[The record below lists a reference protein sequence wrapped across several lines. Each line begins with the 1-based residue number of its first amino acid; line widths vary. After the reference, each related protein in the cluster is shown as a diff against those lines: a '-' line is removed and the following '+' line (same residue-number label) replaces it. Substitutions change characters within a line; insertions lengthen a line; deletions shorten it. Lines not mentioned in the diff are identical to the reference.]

1 MAMKQL
7 LFGALLLCLPLV
19 NQCKGAEN
27 LRAVK
32 AIADAGEKSKELKA
46 VLKHYSDEPLKRRAA
61 IYLIGNMPGHFT
73 YTGERARSFIHLTDS
88 VLNSYSYSNP
98 YYDSRRIKADV
109 DALVR
114 QYPLSSFERTSDLK
128 IVTADFLIANI
139 DAAFALWENGRWAKH
154 LDFDEF
160 CETLLPY
167 TFYNGYVHED
177 WRGIIRGMLD
187 KEVYET
193 LDSYQYSSDMDHS
206 PFWACKYLNGYLKET
221 YSRDDVPDGTVQVIS
236 QSVLPRIPYG
246 ECDHFA
252 DIALVVMRSLGI
264 PVMEDFTPQW
274 PFRSLGHTWNVL
286 ISTDGKKISFGG
298 CDVDPDVLHKPDQR
312 MAKVYRRTYA
322 SNADLVRLNR
332 KSKNVPFLFTNIF
345 MKDVTSEYMK
355 TADIRVR
362 GWKRKHRYAYLAVFD
377 NKEWK
382 PVCFGRRTLGGYH
395 FKNIGKDILYLP
407 VVSTESGLQA
417 IGAPF
422 VIDVRGQKHDLVAS
436 DKELSTVTLTRKFF
450 LSQRM
455 HMYAGRVI
463 GGRFEGAD
471 NEDFGNAEPVH
482 TISGWRNSFDSV
494 SVKPSRA
501 YRYWRYVSPKDGLGN
516 IAEIEFY
523 GHDGKRISGR
533 VIGTDGSYSVHDTT
547 TNKYAVFDGDP
558 LTYYDMPRS
567 IKNPWTGMDFGR
579 PVEITAIKFLPR
591 NDDNNIRPGDEYEL
605 VYWAD
610 GRWCSLGRKVADGNL
625 LLFEH
630 VPSNALLLLHDL
642 TRGKEERP
650 FTMKTDSCNSD
661 RLIQQRW
668 W

>member
-7 LFGALLLCLPLV
+7 LTGALLGILLLS
-19 NQCKGAEN
+19 QCRGAEN
-27 LRAVK
+27 LRVVK
-32 AIADAGEKSKELKA
+32 AIIDAGDNSKELKT
-46 VLKHYSDEPLKRRAA
+46 VLKHYSNEPLKRRAA
-61 IYLIGNMPGHFT
+61 CYLIGNMPGHFS
-73 YTGERARSFIHLTDS
+73 YTGERASSFVRLTDS
-88 VLNSYSYSNP
+88 ILGSCSYSNP
-98 YYDSRRIKADV
+98 YYDSRIIQAKMDR
-109 DALVR
+109 LVVR
-114 QYPLSSFERTSDLK
+114 YPLSSFDRTSDLK
-128 IVTADFLIANI
+128 TVTADFLIANI
-139 DAAFALWENGRWAKH
+139 DSAFVLWENGRWAGH

-167 TFYNGYVHED
+167 TIYNGYVHED
-177 WRGIIRGMLD
+177 WRGKIRAILNR
-187 KEVYET
+187 EVYET
-193 LDSYQYSSDMDHS
+193 LDSFQYSSDMDHS
-206 PFWACKYLNGYLKET
+206 PFWACKYLNGYLKDY
-221 YSRDDVPDGTVQVIS
+221 YSRDDVPKGTVQVLS

-252 DIALVVMRSLGI
+252 DITLVVMRSLGV

-286 ISTDGKKISFGG
+286 ISTDGRKISFGG

-377 NKEWK
+377 DEEWK
-382 PVCFGRRTLGGYH
+382 PVCFGRRTIGGYR
-395 FKNIGKDILYLP
+395 FENIGKDILYLP

-422 VIDVRGQKHDLVAS
+422 VIDTRGQKHDLIAS
-436 DKELSTVTLTRKFF
+436 DKEFCTVTLTRKFF

-471 NEDFGNAEPVH
+471 NEDFSNAEPVY
-482 TISGWRNSFDSV
+482 IVSGWRNSYDSV
-494 SVKPSRA
+494 SVKPSKA

-516 IAEIEFY
+516 MAEIEFY
-523 GHDGKRISGR
+523 GHDGKRLSGR

-547 TNKYAVFDGDP
+547 TNKYAVFDGNP
-558 LTYYDMPRS
+558 LTYFDMPRS
-567 IKNPWTGMDFGR
+567 IPNPWSGMDFGI
-579 PVEITAIKFLPR
+579 PVKMAAIKFLPR

-605 VYWAD
+605 VYWD
-610 GRWCSLGRKVADGNL
+610 GGNWRSLGRKVADDTSL
-625 LLFEH
+625 YFDH

-650 FTMKTDSCNSD
+650 FTMETDSENPN
-661 RLIQQRW
+661 RLRQRW